1 MVAAVFRVC
10 ILATNANF
18 HPDAKRTDACPLFR
32 HLRASSRA
40 LDSASRFSGVILFAA
55 HFRFPLWRA
64 PFDAPIHTKRL
75 HQATRCRGARALI
88 HICNERI
95 SHMSHQHSQ
104 LPLRPLAVA
113 ILACLPLFASAQTIR
128 GFSIQAAPATD
139 GASDVEGSKFRTV
152 PNPIV
157 GSYIVVL
164 KSTSA
169 KLATET
175 SAKLPAVAKVAEDMA
190 AAYGVQL
197 GHTYNHVLRGFAVQA
212 NDEALAQLIAD
223 ARVAYVHEDGVVTLA
238 ATQTG
243 ATWGLDRIDQ
253 RNLPLSTTYTYP
265 NTASNVHAY
274 ILDTG
279 VLGTHTQFTGRMGN
293 GTFTVPNDGIGT
305 SDCNGHGTHVAGTI
319 GGTTWGVAK
328 GVTLHP
334 VRILD
339 CGGFGSDARF
349 IAGMD
354 WVAGNHVKPAV
365 ANMSLQNFS
374 SATDT
379 ALNNLVNAGVV
390 VVAAAGNANT
400 NACNNS
406 PARVPNA
413 ITVGSTQN
421 NDARSS
427 FSNTGACLDL
437 FAPGTNIVSA
447 GIARNSASAT
457 LSGTSMAAPHVA
469 GAAAL
474 YLADNPGATPA
485 QVTAAIIANAT
496 PNKVT
501 DAGSGSPNRL
511 LYVPNP
517 PPPVDLPLRAGFSGA
532 WYEPATSGQGFFV
545 EVDPTHSLIFSGW
558 YTFDV
563 NGQAGGGAQ
572 QQRWYTAQGGY
583 SPGDTSKTVNV
594 YRNNGGNFDDT
605 PVTQGVPIGTAT
617 ISFQSCSTGRYDY
630 QVTVDGQSRTGSI
643 PLSRLGSDQ
652 QCLAGTTPSYSLSQ
666 NGINPSLN
674 GAWYEPRTS
683 GQGFQFQF
691 MPQNSNLAFLA
702 WYTYDVNGQSGTGP
716 SGQRWYTIQGN
727 YTSGSA
733 QAINLPIYETR
744 GGRFDVRPPDPTT
757 TQVGTAT
764 LSFSSCDTASLTY
777 NIAGRPSRTIPL
789 YRLTGGAGCSP

>member
-1 MVAAVFRVC
+1 
-10 ILATNANF
+10 
-18 HPDAKRTDACPLFR
+18 
-32 HLRASSRA
+32 
-40 LDSASRFSGVILFAA
+40 
-55 HFRFPLWRA
+55 
-64 PFDAPIHTKRL
+64 
-75 HQATRCRGARALI
+75 
-88 HICNERI
+88 
-95 SHMSHQHSQ
+95 MSHQHSH
-104 LPLRPLAVA
+104 LPMRRLAVA
-113 ILACLPLFASAQTIR
+113 ILASLPLLASAQTIR
-128 GFSIQAAPATD
+128 GFSVQAAPATD
-139 GASDVEGSKFRTV
+139 DANDVEGSKFRTV
-152 PNPIV
+152 ANPIV

-175 SAKLPAVAKVAEDMA
+175 SAKLPGVAKVAADMS

-197 GHTYNHVLRGFAVQA
+197 GHTYSHVLRGFAVQA
-212 NDEALAQLIAD
+212 NDQALAQLIAD
-223 ARVAYVHEDGVVTLA
+223 ARVAYVHEDGVVTLG

-339 CGGFGSDARF
+339 CGGFGSDSRF

-354 WVAGNHVKPAV
+354 WVAGNHIKPAV

-427 FSNTGACLDL
+427 FSNTGSCLDL

-447 GIARNSASAT
+447 GIASNSASAT

-474 YLADNPGATPA
+474 YLADNAGATPA

-517 PPPVDLPLRAGFSGA
+517 APPVNLPLREGFSGA

-617 ISFQSCSTGRYDY
+617 ISFQSCTTGRYDY

-643 PLSRLGSDQ
+643 PLARLGSAQ

-691 MPQNSNLAFLA
+691 MPQNNNLAFLA

-716 SGQRWYTIQGN
+716 TGQRWYTIQGN
-727 YTSGSA
+727 YTTGSA
-733 QAINLPIYETR
+733 QAINLPIYETK